1 MPRSRRGGKRSES
14 SRRRRGGGKSEPEE
28 EDPARRFMP
37 KGEPRVTSVRPGRV
51 LAPAGAN
58 QHNTPATD
66 PSAERRRDPDWTP
79 TRQHAEYGIHLFNTS
94 RKIGIEYLQ
103 DCRILSFPLE
113 PHSVS
118 ALFANYAGISR
129 TVISE
134 YLSQPAEFNAE
145 VARSYIARTFDF
157 RGKNILVAMREFFA
171 VIPSPPEG
179 QQVSRLLNYF
189 AEHFFLQATPGTF
202 MDQDAVHGLSESL
215 LFLQTTFT
223 KDKSIHL
230 SQNAFIESMEG
241 ANGGYSYPAV
251 VLKDLY
257 RSLKKK
263 KIEGPKTDYTGEV
276 PKKKGFFS

>member
-1 MPRSRRGGKRSES
+1 
-14 SRRRRGGGKSEPEE
+14 
-28 EDPARRFMP
+28 
-37 KGEPRVTSVRPGRV
+37 
-51 LAPAGAN
+51 
-58 QHNTPATD
+58 
-66 PSAERRRDPDWTP
+66 
-79 TRQHAEYGIHLFNTS
+79 
-94 RKIGIEYLQ
+94 
-103 DCRILSFPLE
+103 
-113 PHSVS
+113 
-118 ALFANYAGISR
+118 
-129 TVISE
+129 
-134 YLSQPAEFNAE
+134 
-145 VARSYIARTFDF
+145 
-157 RGKNILVAMREFFA
+157 
-171 VIPSPPEG
+171 
-179 QQVSRLLNYF
+179 
-189 AEHFFLQATPGTF
+189 